1 MDSESSYLCNVV
13 RYALLIG
20 PPVGFLLGWAL
31 RARHRRRATGMSALA
46 IAPLILFGGL
56 ELAGVTFHGTR
67 LDALVFA
74 IAYTGY
80 CLAATLMVRGRLF
93 PTRVARWWP
102 VLLLPVAVGYLVA
115 TVGVLGLG
123 WQLDDYIPGRIDEL
137 GPGLRAEVRAQNLA
151 ISWRDHG
158 VRVAVYRTFWD
169 GWLERRVAQAVIVP
183 SVPLREIQ
191 VRRRPGAAGDSIVV
205 YVGDSVFLRRQLA
218 L

>member
-1 MDSESSYLCNVV
+1 MNTESAYLFNVV

-20 PPVGFLLGWAL
+20 PLAGLVIGWAL
-31 RARHRRRATGMSALA
+31 PSRRRRQAISISALA
-46 IAPLILFGGL
+46 LAPLILFGSL
-56 ELAGVTFHGTR
+56 ELAGITFHGTR

-74 IAYTGY
+74 MGYAGY
-80 CLAATLMVRGRLF
+80 CLAATLMVRGRLL
-93 PTRVARWWP
+93 PDRVARWWP
-102 VLLLPVAVGYLVA
+102 VLLLPVAVGYLAA

-137 GPGLRAEVRAQNLA
+137 GPTLRAEVRAQNLA
-151 ISWRDHG
+151 ISWRDNG

-169 GWLERRVAQAVIVP
+169 GWMERRVAQAVIVP

-191 VRRRPGAAGDSIVV
+191 VRRQHGAVGDSILV
-205 YVGDSVFLRRQLA
+205 YVGDSLFLRRQLA